1 MATRSTAVRAVP
13 LCLWLA
19 LGVATLTLPQ
29 VRLHL
34 HLHLFAYASHL
45 PLLITGIVALLS

>member
-34 HLHLFAYASHL
+34 HLFAYASHL